1 MNTISQTDYDDK
13 TQRDYIKAV
22 IVCNPENIVEI
33 YDISYVTGDSNKVV
47 NCKYY
52 TGEEILINTQKY
64 YYSYDITWLEVVDLN
79 GNNLGYVDYRY
90 VYLVD

>member
-13 TQRDYIKAV
+13 TQGDYTKAV

-33 YDISYVTGDSNKVV
+33 YDISYVTGISNKVA

-52 TGEEILINTQKY
+52 TGDEILINQQKY
-64 YYSYDITWLEVVDLN
+64 YFNYDITWVEVVDSN
-79 GNNLGYVDYRY
+79 GNNLGYVDSKYIY
-90 VYLVD
+90 IL